1 MRYSILMIKVLET
14 ASLVVERS
22 EVVHINTDKIETLV
36 EQLSDERMPP
46 WLHNSPIDFSHL
58 SDTDFL
64 NFLLVLHSVSF
75 CYWGDVKWTVEYRGS
90 LYHGAWGMVAAIM
103 RAIDE
108 GKPIL
113 DSQYRAKISSDEYAE
128 ILRGNITI
136 PLLTE
141 RWKITREVAGALL
154 SVSDG
159 DFISLIRHT
168 DKDALYLLDLLIN
181 LCPSFEDS
189 SSYEG
194 KTTYFYKRAQLLVE
208 DTSQFLRDRG
218 DNDLENIN
226 VLTACAD
233 YKLPQVL
240 ERLGIL
246 SYTEPLKEKIVAKIC
261 ILHDSVEEIE
271 IRANTIWAIEMMRQS
286 FKKRGKD
293 VPSRVISNY
302 IWLLGKE
309 RSTNIT
315 PHHRTITTAY

>member
-1 MRYSILMIKVLET
+1 MKKVLET
-14 ASLVVERS
+14 TNFVVERS
-22 EVVHINTDKIETLV
+22 EAVHICADKIEALV
-36 EQLSDERMPP
+36 GQLSDERMPP
-46 WLHNSPIDFSHL
+46 WLHDSPIDFSNL
-58 SDTDFL
+58 SDAEFL

-75 CYWGDVKWTVEYRGS
+75 CYWGNVKWTVEYRGS

-108 GKPIL
+108 GRPIL

-141 RWKITREVAGALL
+141 RWRITREVASALL

-159 DFISLIRHT
+159 NFASLVQQAH
-168 DKDALYLLDLLIN
+168 KDAAHLLDLLID
-181 LCPSFEDS
+181 LFPSFEDS
-189 SSYEG
+189 SQYRG
-194 KTTYFYKRAQLLVE
+194 KTIYFYKRAQLLVE
-208 DTSQFLRDRG
+208 DTSQFFKDRG
-218 DNDLENIN
+218 GNDLENIN

-240 ERLGIL
+240 ERLGVL

-261 ILHDSVEEIE
+261 IPHESLEEVE

-286 FKKRGKD
+286 FEKRGKK
-293 VPSRVISNY
+293 VPSHVISND
-302 IWLLGKE
+302 IWLLGKD
-309 RSTNIT
+309 RNTNIT

>member
-1 MRYSILMIKVLET
+1 MIKVLET
-14 ASLVVERS
+14 TSFVVEKS
-22 EVVHINTDKIETLV
+22 ESVHINIDRIDVLAR
-36 EQLSDERMPP
+36 QLLDERMPP

-64 NFLLVLHSVSF
+64 NFLLILHSVSF
-75 CYWGDVKWTVEYRGS
+75 CYWGEVKWTVEYRGS

-113 DSQYRAKISSDEYAE
+113 DSRYRANISSDEYAE
-128 ILRGNITI
+128 ILRGNIPI

-141 RWKITREVAGALL
+141 RWRITREVASALL

-159 DFISLIRHT
+159 NFASLVQHVN
-168 DKDALYLLDLLIN
+168 KDAVYLLDLLID

-189 SSYEG
+189 SRYKG
-194 KTTYFYKRAQLLVE
+194 KMVYFYKRAQLLVE
-208 DTSQFLRDRG
+208 DTSQFFKDRS

-226 VLTACAD
+226 ILTACAD
-233 YKLPQVL
+233 YKLSQVL

-246 SYTEPLKEKIVAKIC
+246 SYRTSLKEKIAAKIC
-261 ILHDSVEEIE
+261 IPHDSVEEVE

-286 FKKRGKD
+286 FEKRGKD
-293 VPSRVISNY
+293 IPSRVISNY
-302 IWLLGKE
+302 IWLLGKD

-315 PHHRTITTAY
+315 PHHRIITTAY